1 VIEERVVKLIKKL
14 ILTLCIILPL
24 SVFFIA
30 CRELY
35 TVDKLTREEV
45 IDIVYEYGIPSL
57 PDGTSPLEIDKISGT
72 VNIISPK
79 PILTWQAGYLGDGK
93 WCIQG
98 VIATQPE
105 NKHYM
110 TIWILY
116 ANRLSEQFDAPTPA
130 DGWVHDG
137 VILEGIMVDSVDA
150 TLVLTE
156 F

>member
-1 VIEERVVKLIKKL
+1 MRSLKKS
-14 ILTLCIILPL
+14 ILTLCIILL
-24 SVFFIA
+24 LLVFFIA

-35 TVDKLTREEV
+35 PIDKLTREEV
-45 IDIVYEYGIPSL
+45 IDIVYEYGIPNL
-57 PDGTSPLEIDKISGT
+57 PDGTIPLENDKVSRT
-72 VNIISPK
+72 ANIISPK

-93 WCIQG
+93 WFIQG

-116 ANRLSEQFDAPTPA
+116 ANRPSEQFDVPTPA

-137 VILEGIMVDSVDA
+137 VILEGIVVDNVDA

-156 F
+156 Y

>member
-1 VIEERVVKLIKKL
+1 MKLLKRL
-14 ILTLCIILPL
+14 ILVVCIILT
-24 SVFFIA
+24 SSAFFIA

-35 TVDKLTREEV
+35 PVDKLTREEV
-45 IDIVYEYGIPSL
+45 IDIVYEYGIPNL
-57 PDGTSPLEIDKISGT
+57 PNGTIPQENDKVSRI

-79 PILTWQAGYLGDGK
+79 PILTWQAGYLGNGK
-93 WCIQG
+93 WRIQG

-105 NKHYM
+105 NEHYM

-116 ANRLSEQFDAPTPA
+116 GNTSCEQYDAPTPA

-137 VILEGIMVDSVDA
+137 VILKGIMVDYVDA